1 MARRTLQLNELKA
14 ALDTEARRE
23 AKAFDD
29 ENHRLKKVM
38 TKQKAQIL
46 TLESALRTMYVKC
59 YNATSA
65 VPICE
70 GCDQYGR
77 CNMMRKEAEK
87 KE

>member
-23 AKAFDD
+23 AKAIDN
-29 ENHRLKKVM
+29 ENRRLKNVISKKNERIM
-38 TKQKAQIL
+38 

-59 YNATSA
+59 YNATAA
-65 VPICE
+65 VPVCE
-70 GCDQYGR
+70 GCDQHGR